1 MAANFSPELK
11 KTIEGYLTRYETK
24 RSSILPVLHAIQD
37 EKDWISD
44 ADVEEL
50 EKNFGLSAVDVREVL
65 TFYAMYRKTPPEP
78 YRFHVC
84 NSISCWL
91 MGSQKTIGAIQD
103 KIDSAAKAGN
113 PIPFE
118 VKAVE
123 CLGVCGYAPAAFIN
137 KDRHLNVTPELA
149 LKLVDEY
156 CKKGIPEAGKRCAAD
171 RAAYVQQ
178 QENSTSKV

>member
-1 MAANFSPELK
+1 MSANFSPELK
-11 KTIEGYLTRYETK
+11 KVIEGYLKRFETK

-50 EKNFGLSAVDVREVL
+50 EKTYGLAAVDVREVL
-65 TFYAMYRKTPPEP
+65 TFYAMYRTSPPKP
-78 YRFHVC
+78 FRFHVC

-91 MGSQKTIGAIQD
+91 MGSQKTIAAIQ
-103 KIDSAAKAGN
+103 KRIDDAQSAGK

-137 KDRHLNVTPELA
+137 KDRHFNVTPELA

-156 CKKGIPEAGKRCAAD
+156 CKKEIPAAAKRCAAD
-171 RAAYVQQ
+171 LSANPQHAH
-178 QENSTSKV
+178 KHA

>member
-1 MAANFSPELK
+1 MAANFSADLRK
-11 KTIEGYLTRYETK
+11 AIEGYLKRYETK
-24 RSSILPVLHAIQD
+24 RSGILPILHAIQD

-44 ADVEEL
+44 EDVEEL
-50 EKNFGLSAVDVREVL
+50 EKSFGLSAVDVREVL
-65 TFYAMYRKTPPEP
+65 TFYAMYRKSPPEP

-91 MGSQKTIGAIQD
+91 MGAEKTIHAIQERIEGA
-103 KIDSAAKAGN
+103 KKAGK

-149 LKLVDEY
+149 LKLIEDY
-156 CKKGIPEAGKRCAAD
+156 CSRDIPAAAKRCAAD
-171 RAAYVQQ
+171 RAAQAHR
-178 QENSTSKV
+178 